1 MHDSNHESLVR
12 RSQKQFRTVN
22 QKEEPVPTAALQVR
36 SIQPTFTVSDLDK
49 SIQFYSKG
57 LGFSVTDRMEEKG
70 KLLGVTLEAGEVR
83 LGLSQDDF
91 AKGRDRVKGVGMRLY
106 LETDQDVAALARQA
120 KSVGI
125 TLDSEPAPLP
135 WGPMGF
141 TVTDNDGFKLTI
153 SNPQ

>member
-1 MHDSNHESLVR
+1 MA
-12 RSQKQFRTVN
+12 
-22 QKEEPVPTAALQVR
+22 TAALQVR

-49 SIQFYSKG
+49 SIQFYTRG

-70 KLLGVTLEAGEVR
+70 KLLGVTLEGGGAR
-83 LGLSQDDF
+83 LGLSHDDF

-106 LETDQDVAALARQA
+106 LETEQDIASLARQA

-125 TLDSEPAPLP
+125 TLDSEPGKLP

-141 TVTDNDGFKLTI
+141 TVTDYDGFKLTI
-153 SNPQ
+153 ANPE